1 MPLVAIGVLLL
12 LAKWLEFGP
21 FATWSWWII
30 LAPFGLAVLW
40 WEFADGT
47 GWTKRR
53 AMDKMEQK
61 KIDRRDKA
69 MEALG
74 LGNRRRDKVIARAQK
89 AKAVHVSA
97 DPTFVGRD
105 APSKPIDQAQPP
117 PPRREPKL

>member
-1 MPLVAIGVLLL
+1 MPLVAIGVLFLI
-12 LAKWLEFGP
+12 AKWAEFGP
-21 FATWSWWII
+21 VAGWSWWVV

-53 AMDKMEQK
+53 AMDKMEQRK
-61 KIDRRDKA
+61 LDRREKA

-74 LGNRRRDKVIARAQK
+74 IGRRQAKLITRAQK

-97 DPTFVGRD
+97 DPTFAGRD
-105 APSKPIDQAQPP
+105 APSKPIDQAP
-117 PPRREPKL
+117 PPRRDPKL

>member
-1 MPLVAIGVLLL
+1 MPLVAIGVILL
-12 LAKWLEFGP
+12 LAKWAEFGP

-74 LGNRRRDKVIARAQK
+74 LINRRRDKVITKSQK
-89 AKAVHVSA
+89 AKAVQVSA

-105 APSKPIDQAQPP
+105 APSKPIDQAP